1 MRISQ
6 RQDYHRESFVG
17 TSYLFIMTAISMFLG
32 SYVEHI
38 NRERGN
44 YMELAYLVRTNSF
57 YSKYI
62 LISYLFKFPM
72 FSYKY
77 KATFVFSNLIQST
90 LNKDYRNSA
99 GLSVMSALKKE
110 MICSKEEHI
119 VHLNNFYKL

>member
-6 RQDYHRESFVG
+6 RQNYHRESFVG
-17 TSYLFIMTAISMFLG
+17 TSYLFIMTAISIFLG

-38 NRERGN
+38 ERDRGDFI
-44 YMELAYLVRTNSF
+44 EQAYQVRTSTF
-57 YSKYI
+57 VSKYI

-77 KATFVFSNLIQST
+77 KAIFVFSNLIKAT
-90 LNKDYRNSA
+90 LNKNYRNSD
-99 GLSVMSALKKE
+99 GLSVMAALKKE

-119 VHLNNFYKL
+119 SHLSNFYKL